1 MAPRDYMETYRTNM
15 FEPWA
20 SLTKLSK
27 PVIGAVNGYALGG
40 GCELAMM
47 CDIIVAGDTAKFG
60 QPEVTIGTIPGTQ
73 RGLGLRGACWPWFL
87 GSPVSPAPVVPCCVM
102 LCHPAC
108 GGGFDAG
115 CGGTQRLIR
124 AVGKSKAMDM
134 ILTGDMIDAQEARDY
149 GAWRPVFFAARVYQ
163 GSRCRAASPPCRR
176 QAWSRRLW
184 MPARLWTRL

>member
-87 GSPVSPAPVVPCCVM
+87 GSPASPAPVVPCC
-102 LCHPAC
+102 
-108 GGGFDAG
+108 
-115 CGGTQRLIR
+115 RL
-124 AVGKSKAMDM
+124 
-134 ILTGDMIDAQEARDY
+134 L
-149 GAWRPVFFAARVYQ
+149 F
-163 GSRCRAASPPCRR
+163 
-176 QAWSRRLW
+176 
-184 MPARLWTRL
+184 